1 LQIHYSLFN
10 RGSIPHD
17 RLFLD
22 PLERDLKRENMG
34 FEPATTVV
42 GEPALSFMYDPW
54 RSLYEQ
60 FSMAQFVMEVDGD
73 ANRNIRVPQMNRTY
87 DTHGSASIVSGAAAV
102 HSSNSREL
110 HPHNSHIDGGDM
122 HLPSALH

>member
-1 LQIHYSLFN
+1 VHTHSEEAKGILLVCPPSLFAN
-10 RGSIPHD
+10 SLFTVQQVVNPGFPHD

-22 PLERDLKRENMG
+22 PLERDLKHENMG

-54 RSLYEQ
+54 RSLHEQ

-73 ANRNIRVPQMNRTY
+73 ANRNIRVPQMNR
-87 DTHGSASIVSGAAAV
+87 VE
-102 HSSNSREL
+102 R
-110 HPHNSHIDGGDM
+110 
-122 HLPSALH
+122 